1 MVARGLPFC
10 LQTSLTRLLYLFAY
24 FLRVHLP
31 SISSLLAWQ
40 APEVKTAAVD
50 AASTTTDPAQE
61 QPVKPTGVHS
71 ILVQFCTS

>member
-10 LQTSLTRLLYLFAY
+10 LRTSLTLVFICIYISPHAS
-24 FLRVHLP
+24 P
-31 SISSLLAWQ
+31 ISSLLAWQ

-61 QPVKPTGVHS
+61 APVKPTGVHS